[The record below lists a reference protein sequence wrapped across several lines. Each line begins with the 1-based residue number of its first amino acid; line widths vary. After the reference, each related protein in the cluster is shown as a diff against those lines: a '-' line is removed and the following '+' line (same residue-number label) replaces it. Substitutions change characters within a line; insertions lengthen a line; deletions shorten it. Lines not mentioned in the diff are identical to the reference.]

1 MLVNPKK
8 QFRSWSQASSVTTD
22 KSSTKKLIVCPEN
35 TTRRKKRENFLM
47 STAVFFASNTKAKLN
62 KKSRTTIS
70 KLIAVN
76 TNTITLD

>member
-1 MLVNPKK
+1 
-8 QFRSWSQASSVTTD
+8 
-22 KSSTKKLIVCPEN
+22 
-35 TTRRKKRENFLM
+35 M

-76 TNTITLD
+76 TNTITLDWILMEYSKIARMKDC